1 MAGSL
6 TKAFN
11 VLRVM
16 RRTPGPLSLTAIAEE
31 AGIAPSSAHVLLGD
45 LRDQGLVVQ
54 DRDKRYTM
62 GPTMY
67 YLGASFARNTA
78 IYRAVWRDLVSLCNE
93 LELVGVVA
101 VPWEEHHLILQA
113 HQAGSTEVTVAF
125 GGRIPLDG
133 GSWGKVYF
141 AWSGATPPERLFRYT
156 DATITDREEY
166 ARGLERTRER
176 GYAVDDEEFATGVG
190 AVAAAVTS
198 QRGYEGLAACLGP
211 VRQFGELGF
220 DDVGKRL
227 ASIASQASFSL
238 GDATRMTFVGGD

>member
-11 VLRVM
+11 VLRVL
-16 RRTPGPLSLTAIAEE
+16 RRTPGPLSLTVIAEE

-54 DRDKRYTM
+54 NHDKRYTM

-78 IYRAVWRDLVSLCNE
+78 IYRAVWRDLVNLCNE

-113 HQAGSTEVTVAF
+113 HQAGSTAVTVAF

-133 GSWGKVYF
+133 GSWGKVYY
-141 AWSGATPPERLFRYT
+141 AWSGAAPPEQLPRYT
-156 DATITDREEY
+156 DATTTDPGDY
-166 ARGLERTRER
+166 AHELERIRER

-198 QRGYEGLAACLGP
+198 HQGYEGLAACLGP
-211 VRQFGELGF
+211 IGQLDELGF
-220 DDVGKRL
+220 GEVGKRL

-238 GDATRMTFVGGD
+238 GDATRMTLVGGD